1 MPNPPFFVGIC
12 GGTGSGKTF
21 LAKALV
27 RKLGTGNA
35 VCLNQDAY
43 YRDLSHLPLN
53 ERDRV
58 NFDHPRALDTD
69 LLVSNLRALATGET
83 IRMPVYDFS
92 THTRSEERDT
102 VTPRPFILVEGILI
116 LAVDAVAACLD
127 YILFLD
133 VPSDIRFIRRLKRD
147 MSERG
152 RTSEAVT
159 AQYLDQV
166 RPMHEQFVKPWRQ
179 RADLVI
185 SQGYDIRNVLDSLL
199 EAAS

>member
-1 MPNPPFFVGIC
+1 MPNPPFFIGIC

-43 YRDLSHLPLN
+43 YRDLSHLPPN

-69 LLVSNLRALATGET
+69 LLVSHLRALARGET
-83 IRMPVYDFS
+83 IPMPVYDFS
-92 THTRSEERDT
+92 THTRAEKRET
-102 VTPRPFILVEGILI
+102 VTPRPFILVEGILV
-116 LAVDAVAACLD
+116 LAVEVVAACLD

-147 MSERG
+147 MSEQG

-179 RADLVI
+179 RADLMI
-185 SQGYDIRNVLDSLL
+185 SQGSGRVRRLYR
-199 EAAS
+199 